1 MHKISENSMQLAERH
16 ATATYKR
23 GLLVAALGKSL
34 KRDNNFCIRECG
46 QFIYE
51 QGLLVQK
58 HARESLIYAVELS
71 TCDFSSTELYVKAVK
86 ARSKATIL
94 YSEAVTIYT
103 KIIQGKHKAAKIRL
117 QLPTDVKSILD
128 NYKDEVS

>member
-1 MHKISENSMQLAERH
+1 MHKISDSSMQLAEQH

-34 KRDNNFCIRECG
+34 KQEKNFCIQEGG
-46 QFIYE
+46 QFIYD

-58 HARESLIYAVELS
+58 YARESLIYAVELS
-71 TCDFSSTELYVKAVK
+71 TCGFSSTDLYVKAVK
-86 ARSKATIL
+86 ARSKATIS

-103 KIIQGKHKAAKIRL
+103 QIIQAKHNAAKIRL
-117 QLPTDVKSILD
+117 QLPDT
-128 NYKDEVS
+128 